1 MKKVLS
7 ALALLLGSLAFVNAQ
22 PSPASNPVESNDQ
35 LVLADQTILTGTI
48 TDNIRKKGE
57 VVLLVN
63 GKKTRLKADG
73 ISSLRIANAKYI
85 TGSYTFYEVIYET
98 NSFSLLRK
106 ASEPAGVQYNGS
118 EAVVVSSPGDIDD
131 LFLKTQAGQQLLSK
145 KNISE
150 ELGKV
155 CPGIVIEK
163 FEMEVIKN
171 ALAKCE
177 VGK

>member
-1 MKKVLS
+1 M
-7 ALALLLGSLAFVNAQ
+7 
-22 PSPASNPVESNDQ
+22 
-35 LVLADQTILTGTI
+35 
-48 TDNIRKKGE
+48 
-57 VVLLVN
+57 
-63 GKKTRLKADG
+63 
-73 ISSLRIANAKYI
+73 
-85 TGSYTFYEVIYET
+85 IYET

-106 ASEPAGVQYNGS
+106 ASEPAGVHYNGS